1 MKKTYIAPLTE
12 VVKVNAGQIICSSPV
27 DSITGIDGVTKGEGK
42 LVGGAS
48 DSKDW
53 DDYDEDLW

>member
-1 MKKTYIAPLTE
+1 MKKTYKTPLTE

-27 DSITGIDGVTKGEGK
+27 QSISGLGEVTKGGEFA
-42 LVGGAS
+42 GGVS